1 MDFIGAKREIS
12 QTRAPNEAERGEL
25 ETRLQALAVSL
36 RAADFDAVKR
46 RVAKLFGMM
55 PQVGTDADTI
65 VELVSDYSNVLKS
78 QPLWAIDGACVSV
91 IESGAK
97 FRPSAPEF
105 LALARSKAQ
114 PFFAEMAKIDAVL
127 RARIIREPDPAER
140 ARVKAKFDEFLRNS
154 ANFANADS
162 PP

>member
-1 MDFIGAKREIS
+1 MDTIGAKREIS
-12 QTRAPNEAERGEL
+12 EARAPNAAERGEL
-25 ETRLQALAVSL
+25 ETRRQGLAVSL
-36 RAADFDAVKR
+36 RAADFEAVKR

-55 PQVGTDADTI
+55 PQVGADADTI

-105 LALARSKAQ
+105 LALARSRAQ
-114 PFFAEMAKIDAVL
+114 PFFAEMAKIETVL
-127 RARIIREPDPAER
+127 RATVVREPDPAER
-140 ARVKAKFDEFLRNS
+140 ARVKAKFDEFLRKS
-154 ANFANADS
+154 PNFVNASS